1 MCALRIYG
9 IRHHGPGSARAILD
23 ALILNPPKALVV
35 EMPADLQAALYQIG
49 AEDLQ
54 PPVALT
60 AYDPKSVSTA
70 LYYPLARF
78 SPEWVAMR
86 WAADNEATIH
96 AMDLPSSLMIALS
109 QNEKQKLDL
118 KPNTKKYRRS
128 AELGMRLLCSRTC

>member
-1 MCALRIYG
+1 V
-9 IRHHGPGSARAILD
+9 LD
-23 ALILNPPKALVV
+23 ALELNPPEALVI
-35 EMPADLQAALYQIG
+35 EMPADLQTALYQIG
-49 AEDLQ
+49 DENLY

-96 AMDLPSSLMIALS
+96 AMASH
-109 QNEKQKLDL
+109 
-118 KPNTKKYRRS
+118 
-128 AELGMRLLCSRTC
+128 